1 MGQTSE
7 GVEEYKVPHH
17 VAVILD
23 GNGRWA
29 KARHMPRNLGHKA
42 GATTLEQILE
52 DAWDLGIKV
61 FTVYA
66 FSTENWK
73 RSMEEV
79 NYIMSL
85 PKIFF
90 SRYIQELMDNNV
102 RIMIIGDRSKIPAET
117 MSVID
122 DAINTTKDNTGIILN
137 FAFNY
142 GARDEIVKAAKAFAL
157 DYKEGKVEDLDE
169 ESFSKYLY
177 TKDLPEVDL
186 LIRTGSEMRLSNF
199 LLYQL
204 AYSEFVVI
212 DTLWPD
218 FSSDVLDQCIEEY
231 SNRKRNFG
239 GRDEG

>member
-1 MGQTSE
+1 MNTLNHL
-7 GVEEYKVPHH
+7 P
-17 VAVILD
+17 IIMD

-29 KARHMPRNLGHKA
+29 KQNKLPRTAGHYKGVEVLRNITIYA
-42 GATTLEQILE
+42 NR
-52 DAWDLGIKV
+52 LGIKCL
-61 FTVYA
+61 TVYA

-73 RSMEEV
+73 RSAAEV

-90 SRYIQELMDNNV
+90 ASYIKELMENNV
-102 RIMIIGDRSKIPAET
+102 RVMIIGDRERIPAET
-117 MSVID
+117 MRVID
-122 DAINTTKDNTGIILN
+122 DAINTTRNNTGLILN

-142 GARDEIVKAAKAFAL
+142 GARDEIVRAAKAYAK
-157 DYKEGKVEDLDE
+157 DYKDGKVNDLDE
-169 ESFSKYLY
+169 EGFASYLY
-177 TKDLPEVDL
+177 PKDLPEVDF

-218 FSSDVLDQCIEEY
+218 FNNEVLDSCIEEY
-231 SNRKRNFG
+231 QSRKRNFG
-239 GRDEG
+239 GRDETKSN

>member
-1 MGQTSE
+1 MNTLN
-7 GVEEYKVPHH
+7 HL
-17 VAVILD
+17 AIIMD

-29 KARHMPRNLGHKA
+29 KQNKLPRTAGHYKGVEVLRNITIYA
-42 GATTLEQILE
+42 NR
-52 DAWDLGIKV
+52 LGIKCL
-61 FTVYA
+61 TVYA

-73 RSMEEV
+73 RSADEV

-90 SRYIQELMDNNV
+90 ASYIKELMENNV
-102 RIMIIGDRSKIPAET
+102 RVMIIGDRERIPAET
-117 MSVID
+117 MRVID
-122 DAINTTKDNTGIILN
+122 EAINTTRNNTGLILN

-142 GARDEIVKAAKAFAL
+142 GARDEIVRAAKAYAK
-157 DYKEGKVEDLDE
+157 DYKDGKVSDLDE
-169 ESFSKYLY
+169 EGFASYLY

-218 FSSDVLDQCIEEY
+218 FNNEVLDSCIEEY
-231 SNRKRNFG
+231 QSRKRNFG
-239 GRDEG
+239 GRDETKSN

>member
-1 MGQTSE
+1 MNQLN
-7 GVEEYKVPHH
+7 HL
-17 VAVILD
+17 AIIMD

-29 KARHMPRNLGHKA
+29 KQNKLPRTAGHYRGVEVLRNITIYANK
-42 GATTLEQILE
+42 
-52 DAWDLGIKV
+52 LGIKCL
-61 FTVYA
+61 TVYA

-142 GARDEIVKAAKAFAL
+142 GARDEIVKAAKAYAL

>member
-1 MGQTSE
+1 MNTL
-7 GVEEYKVPHH
+7 KHL
-17 VAVILD
+17 AIIMD

-29 KARHMPRNLGHKA
+29 KANRLPRTAGHYKGVEVLRNITIYA
-42 GATTLEQILE
+42 NR
-52 DAWDLGIKV
+52 LGIKCL
-61 FTVYA
+61 TVYA

-73 RSMEEV
+73 RSADEV

-90 SRYIQELMDNNV
+90 ASYIKELMENNV
-102 RIMIIGDRSKIPAET
+102 RVMIIGDRERIPAET
-117 MSVID
+117 MRVID
-122 DAINTTKDNTGIILN
+122 DAINTTRNNTGLILN

-142 GARDEIVKAAKAFAL
+142 GARDEIVRAAKAYAK
-157 DYKEGKVEDLDE
+157 DYKDGKVSDLDE
-169 ESFSKYLY
+169 EGFASYLY

-218 FSSDVLDQCIEEY
+218 FNNEVLDSCIEEY
-231 SNRKRNFG
+231 QSRKRNFG
-239 GRDEG
+239 GRDETKSN

>member
-1 MGQTSE
+1 MNNLE
-7 GVEEYKVPHH
+7 HL
-17 VAVILD
+17 AIIMD

-29 KARHMPRNLGHKA
+29 KKNRLPRTAGHYKGVEVLRNITIYA
-42 GATTLEQILE
+42 NS
-52 DAWDLGIKV
+52 LGIKCL
-61 FTVYA
+61 TVYA

-90 SRYIQELMDNNV
+90 ASYIKELMDNNV
-102 RIMIIGDRSKIPAET
+102 RVMIIGNRDKIPAET
-117 MSVID
+117 MKIID
-122 DAINTTKDNTGIILN
+122 EAIETTKNNTGLILN

-142 GARDEIVKAAKAFAL
+142 GARDEIVRAAKQYAS

-169 ESFSKYLY
+169 ETFASYLY
-177 TKDLPEVDL
+177 TADLPEVDL

-218 FSSDVLDQCIEEY
+218 FDNETLDRCIEEY
-231 SNRKRNFG
+231 QKRKRNFG
-239 GRDEG
+239 GRDETKSD

>member
-1 MGQTSE
+1 MNTLN
-7 GVEEYKVPHH
+7 HL
-17 VAVILD
+17 AIIMD

-29 KARHMPRNLGHKA
+29 KQNKLPRTAGHYKGVEVLRNITIYA
-42 GATTLEQILE
+42 NR
-52 DAWDLGIKV
+52 LGIKCL
-61 FTVYA
+61 TVYA

-73 RSMEEV
+73 RSADEV

-90 SRYIQELMDNNV
+90 ASYIKELMENNV
-102 RIMIIGDRSKIPAET
+102 RVMIIGDRERIPAET
-117 MSVID
+117 MRVID
-122 DAINTTKDNTGIILN
+122 DAINTTRNNTGLILN

-142 GARDEIVKAAKAFAL
+142 GARDEIVRAAKAYAK
-157 DYKEGKVEDLDE
+157 DYKDGKVSNLDE
-169 ESFSKYLY
+169 EGFASYLY

-218 FSSDVLDQCIEEY
+218 FNNEVLDSCIKEY
-231 SNRKRNFG
+231 QSRKRNFG
-239 GRDEG
+239 GRDETKSN

>member
-1 MGQTSE
+1 MNTLN
-7 GVEEYKVPHH
+7 HL
-17 VAVILD
+17 AIIMD

-29 KARHMPRNLGHKA
+29 KRNRLPRTAGHYKGVEVLRNITIYA
-42 GATTLEQILE
+42 NR
-52 DAWDLGIKV
+52 LGIKCL
-61 FTVYA
+61 TVYA

-73 RSMEEV
+73 RSEEEV
-79 NYIMSL
+79 SYIMSL

-90 SRYIQELMDNNV
+90 ASYIKELMDNNV
-102 RIMIIGDRSKIPAET
+102 RIMIIGDREKVPAET
-117 MSVID
+117 MRVID
-122 DAINTTKDNTGIILN
+122 DAIEQTRNNTGLILN

-142 GARDEIVKAAKAFAL
+142 GGRDEIVRAAKAYAK
-157 DYKEGKVEDLDE
+157 DYAAGVSTDLNE
-169 ESFSKYLY
+169 ESFKNYLY

-218 FSSDVLDQCIEEY
+218 FSNDILDQCIEEY
-231 SNRKRNFG
+231 HNRKRNFG
-239 GRDEG
+239 GRDETKSH

>member
-1 MGQTSE
+1 MNQLN
-7 GVEEYKVPHH
+7 HL
-17 VAVILD
+17 AIIMD

-29 KARHMPRNLGHKA
+29 KQNKLPRTAGHYRGVEVLRNITICAIK
-42 GATTLEQILE
+42 
-52 DAWDLGIKV
+52 LGIKCL
-61 FTVYA
+61 TVYA

-142 GARDEIVKAAKAFAL
+142 GARDEIVKAAKAYAL
-157 DYKEGKVEDLDE
+157 DYKEGKVKDLDE
-169 ESFSKYLY
+169 ESFSNYLY

>member
-1 MGQTSE
+1 MMNTLN
-7 GVEEYKVPHH
+7 HL
-17 VAVILD
+17 AIIMD

-29 KARHMPRNLGHKA
+29 KKNKLPRTAGHYKGVEVLRNITIYA
-42 GATTLEQILE
+42 NK
-52 DAWDLGIKV
+52 LGIKCL
-61 FTVYA
+61 TVYA

-79 NYIMSL
+79 SYIMSL

-90 SRYIQELMDNNV
+90 SMYIKELMDNNV
-102 RIMIIGDRSKIPAET
+102 RIMIIGDRERIPAET
-117 MSVID
+117 MAVID
-122 DAINTTKDNTGIILN
+122 DAIETTSKNTGLILN

-142 GARDEIVKAAKAFAL
+142 GSRDEIVRACRKYAS
-157 DYKEGKVEDLDE
+157 DYKEGLVDDLDE
-169 ESFSKYLY
+169 DVFSSYLY

-186 LIRTGSEMRLSNF
+186 LIRTGGQMRLSNF

-218 FSSDVLDQCIEEY
+218 FDNDVLDQCIEEY
-231 SNRKRNFG
+231 SNRLRNFG
-239 GRDEG
+239 GRNETEDN

>member
-1 MGQTSE
+1 MNE
-7 GVEEYKVPHH
+7 LKHL
-17 VAVILD
+17 AIIMD

-29 KARHMPRNLGHKA
+29 KLNKLPRTAGHYRGVEVLRNITIYANK
-42 GATTLEQILE
+42 
-52 DAWDLGIKV
+52 LGIKCL
-61 FTVYA
+61 TVYA

-102 RIMIIGDRSKIPAET
+102 RIMIIGDREKIPAET
-117 MSVID
+117 MAVID
-122 DAINTTKDNTGIILN
+122 DAIETTKNNTGIILN

-142 GARDEIVKAAKAFAL
+142 GARDEIVKAAKAYAL
-157 DYKEGKVEDLDE
+157 DYAEGKVTDLTE
-169 ESFSKYLY
+169 ESFTNYLY

-186 LIRTGSEMRLSNF
+186 LIRTGNEMRLSNF

-218 FSSDVLDQCIEEY
+218 FNSDVLDECIEEF
-231 SNRKRNFG
+231 SKRKRNFG
-239 GRDEG
+239 GRDENKNN